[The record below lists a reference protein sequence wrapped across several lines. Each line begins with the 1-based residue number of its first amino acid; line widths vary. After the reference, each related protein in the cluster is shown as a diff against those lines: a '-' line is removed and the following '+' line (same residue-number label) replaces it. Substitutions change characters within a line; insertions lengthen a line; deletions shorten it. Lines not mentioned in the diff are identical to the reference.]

1 MKLCKR
7 RQIQIPLDTY
17 LNSTIACTHF
27 HCIITITYHRDGSL
41 LFQFKIF
48 HQRDEENPECVGDPV
63 QRQVT
68 DEAAKDLLLSDV
80 KTVKKHYLR

>member
-1 MKLCKR
+1 MYEGV
-7 RQIQIPLDTY
+7 QETSNPPSDTY
-17 LNSTIACTHF
+17 LN
-27 HCIITITYHRDGSL
+27 ITYHRDWSL

-68 DEAAKDLLLSDV
+68 DEATKDLLLSDV
-80 KTVKKHYLR
+80 KTVKKYYL

>member
-1 MKLCKR
+1 MYEVVQETSNPK
-7 RQIQIPLDTY
+7 PSD
-17 LNSTIACTHF
+17 LNSIIACTHF
-27 HCIITITYHRDGSL
+27 HCIIIVTYHRDWSL

-48 HQRDEENPECVGDPV
+48 HQRDEEYPKCVGDSV

-80 KTVKKHYLR
+80 KTVRKYYL

>member
-17 LNSTIACTHF
+17 LNSSIACKHL
-27 HCIITITYHRDGSL
+27 HCIIIITYHRDWSL

-68 DEAAKDLLLSDV
+68 DEATKDLLLSGV
-80 KTVKKHYLR
+80 KTVKKYYL